1 MSTPNSRSGR
11 LAADTKIVSGLTQ
24 NQAGLPTLLILG
36 QTYTVAQ
43 ALTVLQ
49 TRIAKATASATAKA
63 AATAAAQAEEQEI
76 ASTKA
81 FVSALTTQLRV
92 WFENAP
98 DKLATFGLAQKKSTA
113 TKSPVTKV
121 LATAKRLATR
131 KERNT
136 MGTEQRKLVKGTIPA
151 TITIAAPAGSA
162 QVESAAPA
170 PSVDMGQTVSASHGV
185 STAAP
190 SGSAPKPPTGQ

>member
-1 MSTPNSRSGR
+1 MSTSNSSSGR
-11 LAADTKIVSGLTQ
+11 QAADTKLVSGLTQ

-81 FVSALTTQLRV
+81 FVSALTAQLRV

-131 KERNT
+131 KERHT
-136 MGTEQRKLVKGTIPA
+136 MGTEQRKLVKGVIPR
-151 TITIAAPAGSA
+151 TMTIAAPSGSA
-162 QVESAAPA
+162 QIESAAPA
-170 PSVDMGQTVSASHGV
+170 PVVDLGRVANASDGV
-185 STAAP
+185 SP
-190 SGSAPKPPTGQ
+190 